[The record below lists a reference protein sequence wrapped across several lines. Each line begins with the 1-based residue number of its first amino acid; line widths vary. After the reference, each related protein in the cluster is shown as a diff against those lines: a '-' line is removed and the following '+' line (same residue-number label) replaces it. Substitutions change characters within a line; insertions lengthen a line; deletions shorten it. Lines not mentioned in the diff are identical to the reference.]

1 MIGTCRAI
9 DGHGHQYGW
18 SAPTGRRARLGTIA
32 LLVVITGPIASGKST
47 VARLLAAEFRRAGRC
62 VATVDIDDTVEMIG
76 GFGTITDE
84 RFRQVQRVHGKLVAS
99 WLCQGIDVIAH
110 GPFYEPRE
118 IDALLEA
125 LPHGTNPNWLVLDT
139 TYELA
144 LDRVQADPNRDL
156 SKDPAILR
164 LAYDRAEAL
173 RPGLPPNRWTYDT
186 SEVTGEQI
194 AADVAGSLME

>member
-1 MIGTCRAI
+1 MRLVERHSFSRPKAPQPFERAVIGTCRAI

-47 VARLLAAEFRRAGRC
+47 VARLLQRRR
-62 VATVDIDDTVEMIG
+62 G
-76 GFGTITDE
+76 GG
-84 RFRQVQRVHGKLVAS
+84 LCPA
-99 WLCQGIDVIAH
+99 CQGR